1 MSGRR
6 VGDRQGDR
14 KRPEDRLY
22 AIHHEVHSETISL
35 YREARMKLER
45 QVGHSLS
52 DDDFIL
58 MMSRTVL
65 EGPKD
70 SGRANHQISMTVCED
85 CGRGRQQAGGVD
97 VEVAPEVVEMARCD
111 AQIVSGAHVGAQ
123 GAAPASQDVTPATR
137 REVVA
142 RDRGRCAVPGCR
154 NCVYVDIH
162 HVVPRARGGSH
173 QAQNLILLC
182 GAHHRAHH
190 RGRLGI
196 RGDSTGVKF
205 FHADGTPYGS
215 GQGRR
220 PGYDQQRRLPGSTRW
235 EHFRSGGVQDNMPKL
250 FLYTIAAFAT
260 AALATAAAT
269 AAGPKFTRG
278 VHLNNQSNKAVE
290 IRIHVGPGP
299 ISTSI
304 CFVAEPT
311 DGIKNGLDPAFL
323 RDPAGFTRL
332 GHDKDGIWAEV
343 AANTRVLC
351 VCATPC
357 TIEMGEASVMAT
369 NRSTVLIST
378 GGQLSVREW

>member
-1 MSGRR
+1 MGSAYATRYTSRWKQAHKHIVKLAADQCRLDYKIGRALLSAYRTGAHRQLGFSSFAEYGDRMFGWGRRVSVERLRVARALELLPVLRVSLREAKLKWSVIKELTRIATVETEAEWRDHALGMTSRDVEEAVSGRR
-6 VGDRQGDR
+6 VGDRPGDR

-215 GQGRR
+215 G
-220 PGYDQQRRLPGSTRW
+220 
-235 EHFRSGGVQDNMPKL
+235 GGW
-250 FLYTIAAFAT
+250 
-260 AALATAAAT
+260 
-269 AAGPKFTRG
+269 R
-278 VHLNNQSNKAVE
+278 
-290 IRIHVGPGP
+290 
-299 ISTSI
+299 
-304 CFVAEPT
+304 
-311 DGIKNGLDPAFL
+311 
-323 RDPAGFTRL
+323 
-332 GHDKDGIWAEV
+332 
-343 AANTRVLC
+343 
-351 VCATPC
+351 
-357 TIEMGEASVMAT
+357 ASRM
-369 NRSTVLIST
+369 
-378 GGQLSVREW
+378 